1 MRDHLMARLQRDA
14 RRIAERFGLRYEAIE
29 PESARVTRRYGSC
42 HEDGKIKIRLSHART
57 GRPLKYSSMIDTL
70 CHELAHLKHF
80 NHGPRFRA
88 LFEEIL
94 EWARAEGIYR
104 PSPRKERDGQPVQN
118 ELLMVLAPSRGM
130 DAPHRAWRKLVG
142 LTSGASWQRSRAL
155 AFGARVAPRSVGGDV
170 GQERELEQLGLF

>member
-1 MRDHLMARLQRDA
+1 MARLQRDA

-94 EWARAEGIYR
+94 EWARAQGIYR
-104 PSPRKERDGQPVQN
+104 PSPRKERVGEPVQN
-118 ELLMVLAPSRGM
+118 DLLMVLVPSRGM
-130 DAPHRAWRKLVG
+130 YAPHRAWRRLVG
-142 LTSGASWQRSRAL
+142 LMGNARWQKSEAM
-155 AFGARVAPRSVGGDV
+155 AFGARVQARSVGG
-170 GQERELEQLGLF
+170 GGMGERKRELEQLGLF